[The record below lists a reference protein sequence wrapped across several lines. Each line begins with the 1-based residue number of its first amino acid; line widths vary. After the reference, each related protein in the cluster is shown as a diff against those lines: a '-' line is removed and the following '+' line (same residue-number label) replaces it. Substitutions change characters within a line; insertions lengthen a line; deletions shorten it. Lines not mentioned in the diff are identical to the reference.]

1 MTGPLWPTLLHMS
14 LESHARVSLATLPT
28 PIVEAHRLRA
38 ALGGAAR
45 CPRILIKRDDL
56 TGLALGGNKARKLE
70 FLMAD
75 ALARNADV
83 VVSSG
88 ATQSNHA
95 RMTAAAA
102 RVVGLD
108 CVLVL
113 SARSA
118 DPPLQGNLLLDRLF
132 GATIHFIQANPDPRY
147 AVAADEVQKVAEVV
161 EDLTRRGRRPYVIP
175 IGGSS
180 PIGALGYVD
189 GTRELQQQ
197 LTLSATRVDR
207 LYYASGSR
215 GTQAGLELGARVF
228 GCEYRLHGIAV
239 SAGEE
244 EKQRRAARLMNE
256 AATLLGLPVRV
267 DPSELVT
274 DQRFIG
280 EGYGIPTAECLE
292 AIRLLARSEALLLD
306 PCYTGKAMAGLIH
319 DVRTGAIPP
328 HETVIFLHTG
338 GAPALF
344 AQPDTSALVQGT
356 DRVDGVA

>member
-1 MTGPLWPTLLHMS
+1 MS
-14 LESHARVSLATLPT
+14 LESQARVSLATLPT

-38 ALGGAAR
+38 ALGGFDH

-75 ALARNADV
+75 ALAHGADV

-102 RVVGLD
+102 RAVGLD

-113 SARSA
+113 SARQA
-118 DPPLQGNLLLDRLF
+118 DPALQGNLLLDRLF
-132 GATIHFIQANPDPRY
+132 GATVHFIQASPDPRF
-147 AVAADEVQKVAEVV
+147 AVAADEVEKVNEVV
-161 EDLTRRGRRPYVIP
+161 ADLTRRGRRPYVIP

-189 GTRELQQQ
+189 GTRELHEQ
-197 LTLSATRVDR
+197 LTTSALRVDR
-207 LYYASGSR
+207 VYYASGSR
-215 GTQAGLELGARVF
+215 GTQAGLELGARMF
-228 GCEYRLHGIAV
+228 GVEYRLHGIAV
-239 SAGEE
+239 SAGED
-244 EKQRRAARLMNE
+244 EKQRRAARLVNE
-256 AATLLGLPVRV
+256 AAALLGVPIRV

-280 EGYGIPTAECLE
+280 DGYGIPTAECLE
-292 AIRLLARSEALLLD
+292 AIRMLARSEAILLD
-306 PCYTGKAMAGLIH
+306 PCYTGKAMAGLVH
-319 DVRTGAIPP
+319 DIRNGAIPA
-328 HETVIFLHTG
+328 HGTVIFLHTG

-344 AQPDTSALVQGT
+344 SQPDPLALV
-356 DRVDGVA
+356 